1 MRARELA
8 EKAKE
13 IAMHR
18 KSLYVL
24 GCYGAPMTASNKER
38 YCNNLPYNKK
48 PDRTAKIRAA
58 SADTFG
64 FDCVCLIKAILWG
77 WTGNAAHE
85 YGGAAY
91 ESNGVPDINA
101 DRMIGV
107 CGDVSADFEDI
118 RVGEVVWRSGH
129 IGIYIGDGL
138 AVECTHRW
146 NDGVQITA
154 VHNIGAKSG
163 YNGRVWTK
171 HGKLP
176 YVTYDTETEGECTV
190 NLKVLK
196 KGAKG
201 DAVKAMQMLLL
212 GYGFSMAGYGPD
224 GSFGGATEKALK
236 AFQKS
241 RGLEPD
247 GSCGP
252 KTWAKLLGVSSAG
265 DLQ

>member
-1 MRARELA
+1 MP
-8 EKAKE
+8 
-13 IAMHR
+13 I
-18 KSLYVL
+18 
-24 GCYGAPMTASNKER
+24 
-38 YCNNLPYNKK
+38 
-48 PDRTAKIRAA
+48 
-58 SADTFG
+58 
-64 FDCVCLIKAILWG
+64 
-77 WTGNAAHE
+77 
-85 YGGAAY
+85 
-91 ESNGVPDINA
+91 
-101 DRMIGV
+101 
-107 CGDVSADFEDI
+107 
-118 RVGEVVWRSGH
+118 
-129 IGIYIGDGL
+129 
-138 AVECTHRW
+138 
-146 NDGVQITA
+146 
-154 VHNIGAKSG
+154 
-163 YNGRVWTK
+163 
-171 HGKLP
+171 